1 MPGGRPSKY
10 SQQVA
15 DRLIEELGEGKSIR
29 QICKAHDMPSAKTV
43 NAWFHRYPE
52 LRRRYLGVCETR
64 EMYLIDEILADGPD
78 AFMSPAARHAAD
90 TAIWKLR
97 RMQPK
102 ARKPVPF
109 VLYQSHE

>member
-10 SQQVA
+10 SQHVA
-15 DRLIEELGEGKSIR
+15 DRLINELMAGKSIR

-43 NAWFHRYPE
+43 NAWFHRYSE
-52 LRRRYLGVCETR
+52 LRQRYLGVCETR
-64 EMYLIDEILADGPD
+64 EIYLIDDILADGPD
-78 AFMSPAARHAAD
+78 AFISPAARHAAD

-102 ARKPVPF
+102 GRKVTVF
-109 VLYQSHE
+109 N